1 MYQAMYVDIIE
12 GMIVERTYSCL
23 YMYICLAYLLNI
35 SRKYNVRGRLLY
47 GNFFLIRFQGTPRTV
62 SRSMMVDAKNI
73 LSM

>member
-23 YMYICLAYLLNI
+23 YICLALLNI

-73 LSM
+73 RSM

>member
-1 MYQAMYVDIIE
+1 MYVDIIE

-23 YMYICLAYLLNI
+23 YICLALLNI

>member
-1 MYQAMYVDIIE
+1 MYVDMIE

-23 YMYICLAYLLNI
+23 YICLALLNI